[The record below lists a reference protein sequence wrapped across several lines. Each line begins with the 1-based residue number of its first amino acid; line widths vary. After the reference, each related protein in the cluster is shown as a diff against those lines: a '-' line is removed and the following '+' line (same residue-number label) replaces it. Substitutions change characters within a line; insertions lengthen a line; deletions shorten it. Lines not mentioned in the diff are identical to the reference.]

1 MPFIKRDFAESLLD
15 KVDILDVISD
25 YTELKKKGA
34 HFFGLSPFQKE
45 SSPSF
50 CVNKVKQ
57 RFNCYSSGKSGNVI
71 SFLMEHEKMSYPEA
85 LETLAKKYGI
95 PVEYENKEQ
104 AKAYEKKIAE
114 KNKLRPVIEAS
125 LLKYQKALVSLD
137 ETHPAKQEVFGRRQY
152 NNDIVIDWQLGYAP
166 GERFLFDLIKE
177 KNLLKEGQELGIIGE
192 KSDKYWERV
201 IYPIHDF
208 KGLLIGF
215 AGRDVSGKENAA
227 KWINPSD
234 NPLYHKDKTWFA
246 LNRAVR
252 SIIETGEANIV
263 EGYNDVIAWHENG
276 FINTIASCGTAI
288 TETQISVLSKYCK
301 RINFTFDDD
310 APGKKAMLK
319 YIPEFLAKGFRVY
332 IQKTGGVDPDD
343 FVRKFKDEITLH
355 KNAFTQIKESDL
367 EKEELIEL
375 AKTLELSE
383 DDVDFI
389 KSTKTTPERYS
400 LQKVVAAHGEKVDGF
415 KNILEEKLKGDAVEK
430 SKAAY
435 VICEMIAKITDESM
449 LVIYMPWL
457 AKESNIS
464 ITKIKEWVKQAQ
476 AKIEAEENAKN
487 KAANH
492 INYNSSD
499 AEYTL
504 PDNITKTWDDVRND
518 VYKYNIFESDNRMWA
533 RTGSPGE
540 YTFKPVTNC
549 SVQIIQHMS
558 DEEFP
563 MKLLKIKNVYNIE
576 KIFDAPSEAV
586 DSQQRF
592 TTLLSANGNFI
603 YTGDSRDF
611 LKLKVFLFDKMG
623 VGRKIEVLG
632 HQPEGFWVW
641 NNLVQ
646 LYDGKTID
654 IDENGLFLYEN
665 VSYYVPSA
673 NKIYVRNPYKYE
685 PQKKFKVVQANVSFT
700 TFASKARQ
708 VHGDFAISGILF
720 AICSLFQDIVIKE
733 RKSGFPILF
742 LYGPPGTGKD
752 EISGMIG
759 SFYGEAQQAQ
769 NLEGGAS
776 TLKAK
781 IIKLAQF
788 CNGVIEFSE
797 YKRADEKSDG
807 ILKGIWDRNGY
818 ERSNLTSKIAI
829 ESVPILSSLILTGN
843 DYPNQEALITRL
855 FANEMDKNIFTEEES
870 KNYDEFKNMC
880 SNGLSSYSVEIL
892 KHREYFKE
900 NFLKK
905 FKAFRNS
912 FKEVVPDG
920 HQRMI
925 VNASV
930 LGATYELFKDILQ
943 FPFSFVDMQTYFK
956 KSIERQMRKM
966 RSESIINKFWDCF
979 LFGIKS
985 PENVRLMIYEDFKIE
1000 GRAVYFHFDQVFA
1013 KIAQIWFVI
1022 YKEAI
1027 PGKTFLT
1034 DQLKNSDAFVKYHS
1048 KGLKMDSGRDVKT
1061 SSGYEMDLEKTGL
1074 FNEIY
1079 DAVQY
1084 QLSIRSSI
1092 QFPPATPKYETSV
1105 KMEVEKD
1112 DLFSNKIISE
1122 DEF

>member
-192 KSDKYWERV
+192 KADKYWERV

-646 LYDGKTID
+646 LYNGKTID
-654 IDENGLFLYEN
+654 IDENGLFVYDN

-673 NKIYVRNPYKYE
+673 NKIYRKNVFKYDG
-685 PQKKFKVVQANVSFT
+685 QKRFRVQQAKVTFK
-700 TFASKARQ
+700 TFASKAMQ
-708 VHGDFAISGILF
+708 VHREHAISGMLFAIS
-720 AICSLFQDIVIKE
+720 SLFQDIVVKNL
-733 RKSGFPILF
+733 GNFPIIF
-742 LYGPPGTGKD
+742 LYGPGGSGKD
-752 EISGMIG
+752 QLAEMMQTFLGIPQ
-759 SFYGEAQQAQ
+759 EAQ
-769 NLEGGAS
+769 NIEGGAS

-781 IIKLAQF
+781 
-788 CNGVIEFSE
+788 VIELSQFYNGISQYSE
-797 YKRADEKSDG
+797 YKRGDDKVDG
-807 ILKGIWDRNGY
+807 IFKGIWDRNGY
-818 ERSNLTSKIAI
+818 KRGNITSKIAL
-829 ESVPILSSLILTGN
+829 ETVPILSSAILTGN
-843 DYPNQEALITRL
+843 DYPNQEPLIQRL
-855 FANEMDKNIFTEEES
+855 FANEINKNEFTEEEG
-870 KNYDEFKNMC
+870 KLYDEFKDMC
-880 SNGLSSYSVEIL
+880 SDGYSSYSVEIL
-892 KHREYFKE
+892 KHRNEFAD
-900 NFLKK
+900 NFIKK
-905 FKAFRNS
+905 YRAFRKS
-912 FKEVVPDG
+912 FLERVPDAKT
-920 HQRMI
+920 RMI
-925 VNASV
+925 SNASV
-930 LGATYELFKDILQ
+930 FGATYEIFKDILD
-943 FPFSFVDMQTYFK
+943 FPFTFNQMEAHFIK
-956 KSIERQMRKM
+956 CIEQQMRKLH
-966 RSESIINKFWDCF
+966 SESIINKWWDCF
-979 LFGIKS
+979 LAGCKAPNHLRILIS
-985 PENVRLMIYEDFKIE
+985 EDFKLE
-1000 GRAVYFHFDQVFA
+1000 GRSLFFNYTNVYLKMQ
-1013 KIAQIWFVI
+1013 KIWWEQ

-1027 PGKTFLT
+1027 PGKSFMK
-1034 DQLKNSDAFVKYHS
+1034 DQLNQSDAFVAYHA
-1048 KGLKMDSGRDVKT
+1048 KGVRMDAGREVKA
-1061 SSGYEMDLEKTGL
+1061 SSGHEIDLTKTAL
-1074 FNEIY
+1074 YDEIY
-1079 DAVQY
+1079 DAIQY
-1084 QLSIRSSI
+1084 QLSARSSI
-1092 QFPPATPKYETSV
+1092 QFPPATPEYGTSS
-1105 KMEVEKD
+1105 KMEVEED
-1112 DLFSNKIISE
+1112 DLWTNKIISE
-1122 DEF
+1122 E